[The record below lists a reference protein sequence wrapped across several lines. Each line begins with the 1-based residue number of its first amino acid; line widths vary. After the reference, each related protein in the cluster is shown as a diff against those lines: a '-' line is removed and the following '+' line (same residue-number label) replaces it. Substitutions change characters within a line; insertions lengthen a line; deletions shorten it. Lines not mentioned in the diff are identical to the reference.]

1 MITSN
6 ISTTQS
12 LMPRARS
19 RLYWT
24 LADALVLAKR
34 HLVQIP
40 RIPEELVFSTIQPIM
55 FVLLFRYVFGGAIAV
70 RGTSYV
76 NYLMAG
82 IFVQTVVFGST
93 STGIGLATDLQRGL
107 VDRFRSLPMAKSAVL
122 TGRTISDLV
131 RNTFVV
137 AVMWTVGLLVG
148 FRPQGGVLSWMAAI
162 GILLLTSFAFSWIS
176 ASSSA
181 VIGSGGR
188 SQWDRSA
195 SERIVPACL
204 GGPWSAR
211 VARCSGGEGF
221 GKGSGSGCME
231 SVSGSG
237 FAKGFPLPFGEPF
250 RKPSMKDR
258 RKASPKPSM
267 KAFRKASASRNSSHS
282 GSSEA
287 IRPHDFATLGLVGR
301 S

>member
-148 FRPQGGVLSWMAAI
+148 FRPQGDVLSWVAAI

-176 ASSSA
+176 ATIALLVRTVEAAQSAGFIWLFPLTFASSA
-181 VIGSGGR
+181 FVPPETMPPWLRSFAENQPVSLIVDAVRGLLLNHPDASKIWLALAWLVGIIVVFIPLAVRAYGR
-188 SQWDRSA
+188 
-195 SERIVPACL
+195 
-204 GGPWSAR
+204 R
-211 VARCSGGEGF
+211 VAR
-221 GKGSGSGCME
+221 
-231 SVSGSG
+231 
-237 FAKGFPLPFGEPF
+237 
-250 RKPSMKDR
+250 
-258 RKASPKPSM
+258 
-267 KAFRKASASRNSSHS
+267 
-282 GSSEA
+282 
-287 IRPHDFATLGLVGR
+287 
-301 S
+301 